1 MSDTMILIYYSG
13 NSDEL
18 LNNIDEDISVHNV
31 NNEEEVEE
39 SMEESIK
46 IR

>member
-18 LNNIDEDISVHNV
+18 LNNIDEDISVHNE